1 MGSIARSE
9 REDNGSRKEEH
20 NMSITTEAAIIKIA
34 MMRRRIGTI
43 TELAER
49 TGMEAGTLRKHMR
62 EPSRMQLFR
71 LREIVEAAGLTDEEI
86 AKLVRAR

>member
-1 MGSIARSE
+1 MGKKTIEARIIG
-9 REDNGSRKEEH
+9 NA
-20 NMSITTEAAIIKIA
+20 MS
-34 MMRRRIGTI
+34 RRRIDNW

>member
-1 MGSIARSE
+1 MGKKTIEARIIG
-9 REDNGSRKEEH
+9 NA
-20 NMSITTEAAIIKIA
+20 MS
-34 MMRRRIGTI
+34 RRRIDNW

-71 LREIVEAAGLTDEEI
+71 LREIVEAAGMTDEEI